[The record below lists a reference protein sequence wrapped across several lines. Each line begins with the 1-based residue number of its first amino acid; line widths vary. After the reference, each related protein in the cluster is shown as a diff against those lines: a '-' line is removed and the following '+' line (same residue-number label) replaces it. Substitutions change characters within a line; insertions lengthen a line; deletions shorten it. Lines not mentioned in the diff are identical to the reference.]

1 MIRAVVFDV
10 GETLVDETEIWGSW
24 ADWLGVPRHTFSA
37 VVGAMAV
44 RGKGH
49 WEAFRVFKPDFDVE
63 VEDGRRALAGRG
75 TRFGPEDLYPDVR
88 PCVEALRE
96 MGVWVGIAG
105 NQPVRAERDLLDCG
119 LPVQM
124 IATSAGWGVKKPE
137 PAFFERIV
145 AECPY
150 QAHEIVYV
158 GDRVV
163 NDVVP
168 ARAAG
173 LATALIRRGVWGFV
187 PDAFDPERLAD
198 VRLRGL
204 DELPRWVAERRRA

>member
-37 VVGAMAV
+37 VFGAMAA
-44 RGKGH
+44 RGREQGD
-49 WEAFRVFKPDFDVE
+49 AFRVFRPDFDGE
-63 VEDGRRALAGRG
+63 AEERARAAAGRG
-75 TRFGPEDLYPDVR
+75 TRFGREDLYPDVR
-88 PCVEALRE
+88 PCIQALRD

-105 NQPVRAERDLLDCG
+105 NQPVRAERDLMDCE

-124 IATSAGWGVKKPE
+124 IATSAGWGVKKPD
-137 PAFFERIV
+137 PAFFERII
-145 AECPY
+145 AECPFD
-150 QAHEIVYV
+150 AREVVYV
-158 GDRVV
+158 GDRAL

-168 ARAAG
+168 AKTAG

-187 PDAFDPERLAD
+187 PDEFDPEQLAD
-198 VRLRGL
+198 VRLHGL
-204 DELPRWVAERRRA
+204 DELPQWVAARRRA